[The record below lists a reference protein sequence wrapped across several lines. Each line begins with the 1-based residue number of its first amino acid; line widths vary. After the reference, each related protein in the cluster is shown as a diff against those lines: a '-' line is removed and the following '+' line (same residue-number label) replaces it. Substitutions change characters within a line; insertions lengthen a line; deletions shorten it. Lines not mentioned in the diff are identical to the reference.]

1 MGENGSAFFNDTNNT
16 MTAEFNCL
24 ITDNIS
30 STNISDRSH
39 WRIQEDL
46 LYGTPYVATVV
57 LIFFLLSFFWNLF
70 IIITYFVKNKLLKEP
85 ANIFLL
91 NLAIAD
97 LLVAVT
103 TILFS
108 TVTEIAQEFVLG
120 STDVVRCGVCNFAGV
135 FLIFLIAFSLHMLA
149 VLSVDRFILLTWPLH
164 YKKVMNRW
172 KAVVIVIIVWIIAL
186 GIAIPPV
193 IGFGQNE
200 FNRRFGACLPR
211 FTGDNP
217 VTGLNNFFYVVF
229 VAGEAFIPMFVLA
242 FTNVWTYRIVSKF
255 LRRNFVR
262 RRTFR
267 GRENVPDD
275 GRKHR
280 KQQKQLI
287 RVFGALLIAHIV
299 SWTPV
304 LVVVFLIF
312 FIPAEVLPS
321 EIYIFGWIC
330 YLTNPVFHPIIES
343 FFVKD
348 LRYQVRRARK
358 TVKRAGSA
366 VYRQSTRLF
375 SRSALEE
382 ANEEMD
388 KEEANGSAK
397 EGRKIMFLKQQG
409 RVKSELDTEMVDM
422 DMSTANHSGQN
433 TPETPRKLKRKIT
446 FSDDQKRKPS
456 QDVANDTK
464 MPNNTAA
471 NNTAGNHQTATVSKE
486 EEAEE
491 NEVHLQ
497 LPHNMETLV

>member
-1 MGENGSAFFNDTNNT
+1 MGDNGSAFLNDTNST
-16 MTAEFNCL
+16 MNMTEGEMFNCL
-24 ITDNIS
+24 NDNIS
-30 STNISDRSH
+30 STNVSDQSH
-39 WRIQEDL
+39 WRIQDDL

-108 TVTEIAQEFVLG
+108 AVTEIAQEFVLG

-135 FLIFLIAFSLHMLA
+135 FLIFLIAASLHMLA
-149 VLSVDRFILLTWPLH
+149 VLSVDRFILLTWPLR
-164 YKKVMNRW
+164 YKKIMNRW
-172 KAVVIVIIVWIIAL
+172 KALVIVTIVWIIAL
-186 GIAIPPV
+186 VIALPPV
-193 IGFGQNE
+193 VGFGQNE
-200 FNRRFGACLPR
+200 FNRNFGACLPR
-211 FTGDNP
+211 FTGNNP
-217 VTGLNNFFYVVF
+217 ITGLNNFFYAAF
-229 VAGEAFIPMFVLA
+229 VAAEALIPILVLA

-275 GRKHR
+275 NRKHR

-287 RVFGALLIAHIV
+287 RVFGALLIAHII

-304 LVVVFLIF
+304 LIVVFLIF
-312 FIPAEVLPS
+312 FISADVLPR

-382 ANEEMD
+382 ANAEMD
-388 KEEANGSAK
+388 KEEVNGNTK
-397 EGRKIMFLKQQG
+397 GHKIVFLKQQG
-409 RVKSELDTEMVDM
+409 RVKSEVDTEMVDM
-422 DMSTANHSGQN
+422 DTSTANHSGQN
-433 TPETPRKLKRKIT
+433 TPETQRKLKRKIT
-446 FSDDQKRKPS
+446 FSDDEKRRPS
-456 QDVANDTK
+456 QNVADDTK

-471 NNTAGNHQTATVSKE
+471 NHQTAAVSKE

-491 NEVHLQ
+491 NEIHLQ
-497 LPHNMETLV
+497 FPHNVGTLV